1 MNVNLNMNGL
11 LFCKPF
17 VGPLLKSTQDKME
30 RQQECQNTVNFFE
43 NQISMLKNMSGE
55 SLEDIS
61 RKLEMFHSYKDSI
74 DAAKQQYNN
83 EQMFHT
89 LDEAKEKGE
98 KIAEA
103 AEDMKPKTA
112 EERREDEAKEVIDD
126 MKSESSDELTESME
140 EITEDM
146 EEMLEEVTEEITE
159 ELQEQQIE
167 EQQLSQQEQTLT
179 SNANN
184 LSAESQNVPTQVFT
198 EENLLEEGLTKPEKD
213 LALLEYYKKQGY
225 KPVNYYV

>member
-1 MNVNLNMNGL
+1 MNINLNMNGL

-43 NQISMLKNMSGE
+43 NQISMLKNRSGD

-61 RKLEMFHSYKDSI
+61 RKLELFHNYKDSI
-74 DAAKQQYNN
+74 DAAKQKYNN
-83 EQMFHT
+83 EQMFHI

-112 EERREDEAKEVIDD
+112 EERREEQAEEAIDD
-126 MKSESSDELTESME
+126 MKSEASDKLTESIE
-140 EITEDM
+140 EITEDV
-146 EEMLEEVTEEITE
+146 EEMLEEVTEKITE
-159 ELQEQQIE
+159 ELKEQQIE
-167 EQQLSQQEQTLT
+167 EKLSQEEQILT
-179 SNANN
+179 SNAGD
-184 LSAESQNVPTQVFT
+184 LSAESENLPTQVFT
-198 EENLLEEGLTKPEKD
+198 EESLLEEGLTKQEKD

>member
-30 RQQECQNTVNFFE
+30 RQQECQNKVNFFE
-43 NQISMLKNMSGE
+43 NQIYKLKNMNGE
-55 SLEDIS
+55 TLEDIS
-61 RKLEMFHSYKDSI
+61 RKLEMFHNYKDSI

-167 EQQLSQQEQTLT
+167 EQLSQEEQMLT
-179 SNANN
+179 SNASN
-184 LSAESQNVPTQVFT
+184 LSAESQDLPTQVFT
-198 EENLLEEGLTKPEKD
+198 EENLLEEGLTKQEKD

>member
-1 MNVNLNMNGL
+1 MNINLNMNGL

-43 NQISMLKNMSGE
+43 NQISMLKNMSSD

-61 RKLEMFHSYKDSI
+61 RKLEMFHNYKDSI
-74 DAAKQQYNN
+74 DAAKQKYNN

-98 KIAEA
+98 KIAKA

-112 EERREDEAKEVIDD
+112 EERREDEADKVIDD
-126 MKSESSDELTESME
+126 MKSETSDELTESME
-140 EITEDM
+140 EITKDV
-146 EEMLEEVTEEITE
+146 EEMLEKVTEEITQ
-159 ELQEQQIE
+159 ELQDQQIE
-167 EQQLSQQEQTLT
+167 EQLSQETQTLT
-179 SNANN
+179 SNSSD
-184 LSAESQNVPTQVFT
+184 LSAESENMPTQVFT
-198 EENLLEEGLTKPEKD
+198 EENLLEEGLTKQEKD

>member
-1 MNVNLNMNGL
+1 MNINLNMNGL

-43 NQISMLKNMSGE
+43 NQISMLKNMSSD

-61 RKLEMFHSYKDSI
+61 RKLEMFHNYKDSI
-74 DAAKQQYNN
+74 DAAKQKYNN

-112 EERREDEAKEVIDD
+112 EERREDEADKVIDD
-126 MKSESSDELTESME
+126 MKSETSDELTESME
-140 EITEDM
+140 EITKDV
-146 EEMLEEVTEEITE
+146 EEMLEKVTEEITQ
-159 ELQEQQIE
+159 ELQDQQIE
-167 EQQLSQQEQTLT
+167 EQLSQETQTLT
-179 SNANN
+179 SNASD
-184 LSAESQNVPTQVFT
+184 LSAESENMPTQVFT
-198 EENLLEEGLTKPEKD
+198 EENLLEEGLTKQEKD